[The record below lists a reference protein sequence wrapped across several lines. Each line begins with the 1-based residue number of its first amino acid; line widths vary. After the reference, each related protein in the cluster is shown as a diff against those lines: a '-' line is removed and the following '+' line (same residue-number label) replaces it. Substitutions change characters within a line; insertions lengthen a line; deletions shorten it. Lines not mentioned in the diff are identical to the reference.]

1 MKRIIVVSILATLAI
16 TSPAHS
22 IALPTHTSAVLHG
35 SPLYAT
41 PPPITVVEQTV
52 VAPNFLPVLQSVVPI
67 VQSAPPEPVQTPA
80 PVVIPPVQQPAIPTC
95 ASLNT
100 VPAVGQS
107 CSLPIATTDYSLP
120 TSVVQDPGTLG
131 FTSMPTAGSSTY
143 TPTVAAGTS
152 APVTIAASGACSMS
166 DGAVSVTGAGTC
178 TISASQSGAQTIS
191 QTFVTEP
198 QN

>member
-22 IALPTHTSAVLHG
+22 IALPKHTSAMLHG

-41 PPPITVVEQTV
+41 VPIAVVEQMIVQTV
-52 VAPNFLPVLQSVVPI
+52 QSVEPV
-67 VQSAPPEPVQTPA
+67 VQSAPS
-80 PVVIPPVQQPAIPTC
+80 IPTC

-143 TPTVAAGTS
+143 TPTVAAGTA
-152 APVTIAASGACSMS
+152 APVAITASGACSMNEGS
-166 DGAVSVTGAGTC
+166 VSVSGSGTC
-178 TISASQSGAQTIS
+178 TITASQSGADTI
-191 QTFVTEP
+191 QQVFVVTGEK
-198 QN
+198 